1 MGLVKMDDVATA
13 SGGPNL
19 TPLIDMLFLLIIFF
33 IVSSVFVEEEKDMEV
48 QLPRSAEAEALA
60 APQPLIVNVRR
71 DGTVVMHGEA
81 LSPAKLENEL
91 ATAYAQQ
98 AGRTV
103 IVRADGELATRGC
116 VQVMDVIKKVGFVK
130 FTLKCRE

>member
-1 MGLVKMDDVATA
+1 MGLIKMEDVAGK

-19 TPLIDMLFLLIIFF
+19 TSLIDMLFLLIIFF

-48 QLPRSAEAEALA
+48 QLPQSAQAEALA
-60 APQPLIVNVRR
+60 APQPLVINIRR
-71 DGTVVMHGEA
+71 DRTIVLHGNVVTVEA
-81 LSPAKLENEL
+81 LEQEL
-91 ATAYAQQ
+91 RNAYEQQ

-103 IVRADGELATRGC
+103 IVRADGQLATREC
-116 VQVMDVIKKVGFVK
+116 VTVMDVIKKVGFVK

>member
-1 MGLVKMDDVATA
+1 MGLVKMNAVAEE

-19 TPLIDMLFLLIIFF
+19 TSLLDMLFLLIIFF

-48 QLPRSAEAEALA
+48 QLPSSSQAEALA
-60 APQPLIVNVRR
+60 APQPLIVNIRQ
-71 DGTVVMHGEA
+71 DGTIVLHSEVMTPETLETA
-81 LSPAKLENEL
+81 LR
-91 ATAYAQQ
+91 TAYDQQ

-103 IVRADGELATRGC
+103 IVRADGQLVTRDC
-116 VQVMDVIKKVGFVK
+116 VRVMDVVKKVGFVK

>member
-1 MGLVKMDDVATA
+1 MGLIKMEDVAGQ

-48 QLPRSAEAEALA
+48 QLPQSAQAEALA
-60 APQPLIVNVRR
+60 APQPLIVNIRR
-71 DGTVVMHGEA
+71 DRSIVMHGEILTAEA
-81 LSPAKLENEL
+81 LEQEL
-91 ATAYAQQ
+91 RNAYEQQ

-103 IVRADGELATRGC
+103 VVRADGELATREC
-116 VQVMDVIKKVGFVK
+116 VTVMDVIKKVGFVK